1 MHAYMGQ
8 KKCRNLDCFQRP
20 AYQKCLRKP
29 WKFLI
34 CFSFLSRPLWKS
46 CCFSS
51 PTSHFVVQRT
61 LLFLRDIYIYKL
73 SMHSFPLK
81 KHFRTL
87 FIKKKYPVRRLL
99 EWNVDIYLEKSPFDV
114 FCEGGSTVKTSNGDP
129 GKRNN
134 RPRKKY
140 SEKRRAQFGRTPG
153 LRPFFYAGYLF
164 LEVANI
170 FLFAFKLVFAP

>member
-1 MHAYMGQ
+1 MHTWD
-8 KKCRNLDCFQRP
+8 KKNVEISIAFNDPRIKNAFASLGNFSFVFLFCPGLYEKVAVFQVRP
-20 AYQKCLRKP
+20 AISWFNELCY
-29 WKFLI
+29 F
-34 CFSFLSRPLWKS
+34 FG
-46 CCFSS
+46 
-51 PTSHFVVQRT
+51 
-61 LLFLRDIYIYKL
+61 IYIYKL